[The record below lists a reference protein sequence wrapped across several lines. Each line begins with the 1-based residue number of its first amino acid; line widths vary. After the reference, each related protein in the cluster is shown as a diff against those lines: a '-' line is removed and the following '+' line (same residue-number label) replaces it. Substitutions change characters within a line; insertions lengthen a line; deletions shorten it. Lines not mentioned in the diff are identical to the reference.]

1 MLICVKCYNNGYLSK
16 CYNFACAYCN
26 NTKYFFREEKIM
38 SNANGD
44 SINVPQG
51 NIVSSDVIIQI
62 GLRLQKTYQPPKKR
76 ASQSAEEYQNNVVQ
90 ASDFPIV
97 VELAL
102 ARGHNPLSNT
112 FHYWKQDGKITVD
125 DHYAPIMNWAQ
136 SKQPFTYETQVL
148 GNESKLALEG
158 IEPGDYVVRFT
169 AMKRADQPARQA
181 YFKTVLDAALAV
193 GKSFDEALKLA
204 NDNADSKFAT
214 VAYGVVK
221 YNELHY
227 KSGNE
232 WILNVYATP
241 KGWIPGV
248 TRAEVRAI
256 RNGIKK
262 LVGMPMPE
270 ERRRLGLDID
280 LHQVAQISASMPLQ
294 IASEGADVRDRYI
307 RLEDQRRG
315 LQSTLEDLPE
325 GEAHT
330 IVEQSRELLRG
341 KVEDGEFE
349 DPFPRQIL
357 EVPEDLVLEMPADA
371 TVPEDLGK
379 FSIKEKDLSIKED
392 SDAVEYNE
400 RTISLENAIEVA
412 LRSGYKST
420 QAIDYAIRS
429 LFGKQAI
436 GDLNEL
442 ELWNF
447 SQYVLRRAIV
457 YNTNLPID
465 VRLES
470 VPEIALAVSKP
481 KTVKDAGAFIHNL
494 LKTTTSSGKR
504 MQRLVEQ
511 KVEAL

>member
-1 MLICVKCYNNGYLSK
+1 
-16 CYNFACAYCN
+16 
-26 NTKYFFREEKIM
+26 M
-38 SNANGD
+38 SNGNGD
-44 SINVPQG
+44 LINVPQG
-51 NIVSSDVIIQI
+51 QIVSSDIVNQI
-62 GLRLQKTYQPPKKR
+62 ALRLQKTYQPPKKR
-76 ASQSAEEYQNNVVQ
+76 NSQSAEEYQNNVVQ

-97 VELAL
+97 VELAM

-112 FHYWKQDGKITVD
+112 FHYWKQDGKIAVD
-125 DHYAPIMNWAQ
+125 DHYAPLMNWAQ
-136 SKQPFTYETQVL
+136 SKQPFTYETEVL
-148 GNESKLALEG
+148 SDTEKSKLEG

-169 AMKRADQPARQA
+169 AVKRADQQARQA
-181 YFKTVLDAALAV
+181 IFKIVLDAALAI
-193 GKSFDEALKLA
+193 GKPIEESLSLA
-204 NDNADSKFAT
+204 NNNADAGFAT

-221 YNELHY
+221 YAELHY
-227 KSGNE
+227 KSDNK

-248 TRAEVRAI
+248 SRAEVRAI

-280 LHQVAQISASMPLQ
+280 LRQVAEISASMPLQ

-307 RLEDQRRG
+307 HLENQHRG

-330 IVEQSRELLRG
+330 LAERSRELLRG

-349 DPFPRQIL
+349 DPFPRQTL
-357 EVPEDLVLEMPADA
+357 EVPEDLVLETPADA
-371 TVPEDLGK
+371 TVAEDLGK
-379 FSIKEKDLSIKED
+379 FSIREKDEGQL
-392 SDAVEYNE
+392 EYDE

-412 LRSGYKST
+412 LRCGYKSP
-420 QAIDYAIRS
+420 QAVDYAIRS
-429 LFGKQAI
+429 LFGKQTI

-457 YNTNLPID
+457 YDTNLSID
-465 VRLES
+465 VRLER
-470 VPEIALAVSKP
+470 VPEIVQSVSKP
-481 KTVKDAGAFIHNL
+481 KTVKEAGTFIHGIL
-494 LKTTTSSGKR
+494 TTATSSGKKL
-504 MQRLVEQ
+504 QRLTESAEV
-511 KVEAL
+511 V